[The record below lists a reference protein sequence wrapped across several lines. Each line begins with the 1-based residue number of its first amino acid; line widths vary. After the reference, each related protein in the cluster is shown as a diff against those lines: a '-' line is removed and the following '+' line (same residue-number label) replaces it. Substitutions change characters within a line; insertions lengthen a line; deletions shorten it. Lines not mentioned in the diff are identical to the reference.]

1 MIRLNLLPWRED
13 RRRERKQQFQRQ
25 LGLMSMLGLSV
36 VLAGY
41 AINAGRISQQE
52 ERNQLLSTENA
63 KLDTRLREIQQLQ
76 AQIAGLNAR
85 RAAVERLQNGRAFPV
100 RLLDELA
107 TRVPQ
112 GVALKSLKQ
121 TDKLTLNGIAQ
132 SNARV
137 SELLRALH
145 TEANWLGWPELGEIK
160 SANLGQGRDAKKV
173 VEFNISLEQ
182 HAPKEAQK

>member
-1 MIRLNLLPWRED
+1 VIRLNLLPWREE

-25 LGLMSMLGLSV
+25 LGLMSVLGLSV

-41 AINAGRISQQE
+41 VI
-52 ERNQLLSTENA
+52 NA
-63 KLDTRLREIQQLQ
+63 KLDIRLREIQQLQ

-85 RAAVERLQNGRAFPV
+85 RAAVERLQNGRAHPV

-182 HAPKEAQK
+182 HAPKETQK